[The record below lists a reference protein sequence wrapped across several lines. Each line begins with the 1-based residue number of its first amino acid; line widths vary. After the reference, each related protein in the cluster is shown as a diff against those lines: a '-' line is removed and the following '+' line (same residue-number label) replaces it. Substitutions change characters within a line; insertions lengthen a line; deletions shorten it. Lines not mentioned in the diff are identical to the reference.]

1 MHKFDGKSAILYSIR
16 IFIKKLLHYFLNAVQ
31 KNDKVVYS
39 GFSRGLKNVSFEGN
53 NAVLDA
59 CNFNGSVKVG
69 YATTFGI
76 HNLIHGDIEIGRYCQ
91 FAPYAAVNTFN
102 HPVNHISTYINKR
115 LLDGMLTQYKTNNK
129 TIIGNDV
136 WVGKNVIILG
146 GIKVGNGAIIAAG
159 SVVTK
164 DVPDYHIVAGVPAK
178 IIKPR
183 FSESIIK
190 ELMALEWWNKSEKEI
205 KALEPLFKKDLS
217 TLQSIYE

>member
-1 MHKFDGKSAILYSIR
+1 MIREALLKILE
-16 IFIKKLLHYFLNAVQ
+16 
-31 KNDKVVYS
+31 KVLRRTREMQGGNVTVS
-39 GFSRGLKNVSFEGN
+39 GLVKGIQHVEFEGN

-59 CNFNGSVKVG
+59 CNFNGTIKVG

-76 HNLIHGDIEIGRYCQ
+76 HNLIHGDIEIGRYWQ

-102 HPVNHISTYINKR
+102 HPVSHMSTYINKR
-115 LLDGMLTQYKTNNK
+115 LLDGLMAEYKTNDK

-146 GIKVGNGAIIAAG
+146 GIKIGNGAVIAAG

-178 IIKPR
+178 IVKPR
-183 FSESIIK
+183 FSDSIIK
-190 ELMALEWWNKSEKEI
+190 ELLDLQWWNKTEKEI
-205 KALEPLFKKDLS
+205 EELRPLFEKDLS
-217 TLQSIYE
+217 TLKSIYE